1 MAAEL
6 DSVCSWWRSVCM
18 CVCITLYIVPT
29 WANDSVCC
37 ESPRHAHVV
46 FGSSLI
52 GFVHCWRH
60 QYILLHVRTRAALEA
75 AVMVTQ
81 AERMLIFLLES
92 TDCIHVAGR
101 VHRNEW

>member
-1 MAAEL
+1 MVAF
-6 DSVCSWWRSVCM
+6 SMYVCLHHPLHC
-18 CVCITLYIVPT
+18 
-29 WANDSVCC
+29 AD
-37 ESPRHAHVV
+37 HAHVV

-75 AVMVTQ
+75 AVVVTQ

-92 TDCIHVAGR
+92 IDCIHVAGR